1 MEAIEGLSPP
11 VNDLGVII
19 SIGFIV
25 VASTG
30 GVVASVKDPGV
41 IISMG
46 FIAVAPNGSYVGC
59 LVWLCRNRAACIA
72 GTSSLYVEDTSRV
85 WRLGACDILMP
96 EAPTPEI
103 PTP

>member
-1 MEAIEGLSPP
+1 MADIGLSPP

-19 SIGFIV
+19 SIGFMV

-46 FIAVAPNGSYVGC
+46 FIAVAPNGSCVGYLC
-59 LVWLCRNRAACIA
+59 LVV
-72 GTSSLYVEDTSRV
+72 SE
-85 WRLGACDILMP
+85 
-96 EAPTPEI
+96 
-103 PTP
+103 